1 MKPILRWLGRTA
13 LALLLLLALFYAIRL
28 TQRPARTN
36 IQQTLFPGITY
47 ERRALSEPR
56 PLLIHT
62 VEIDLAA
69 PGVSLLVTP
78 LGNGVAPRQREPWEA
93 PPSPSER
100 DLAARTT
107 SRFVR
112 DFDVQLAVNG
122 GFFAPF
128 WATSPLSYYPRR
140 GDPVNVLGYTVSSGT
155 LYSTD
160 NAGFPVLC
168 VRAEGTA
175 TIQQAPCAANA
186 VQAIAGNELL
196 VHDGVVAA
204 NTRRVSASRLHPR
217 TAVAVDAMGK
227 RLWLLVV
234 DGRQWRY
241 SEGMSLAELADL
253 AVSLGAEAALN
264 LDGGGSTAL
273 VVQRDG
279 RPRVLNAPFHT
290 RIPLRERVVGNHLG
304 VLATS
309 AE

>member
-1 MKPILRWLGRTA
+1 MRPILRWLGRA
-13 LALLLLLALFYAIRL
+13 FLALLLCLALFYALRL
-28 TQRPARTN
+28 AQRPARSDL
-36 IQQTLFPGITY
+36 QRTLFPGVTY

-56 PLLIHT
+56 PLLVHI

-78 LGNGVAPRQREPWEA
+78 PEDGVAPRQREPWEA
-93 PPSPSER
+93 SPSSSER

-107 SRFVR
+107 SGFVR

-168 VRAEGTA
+168 IQAEGAA
-175 TIQQAPCAANA
+175 TIRQAPCAANVA
-186 VQAIAGNELL
+186 QAIAGNELL
-196 VHDGVVAA
+196 VRGGAVAT

-217 TAVAVDAMGK
+217 TAVAVDAAGQ

-241 SEGMSLAELADL
+241 SKGMSLAELAEL

-273 VVQRDG
+273 VVQRAG
-279 RPRVLNAPFHT
+279 RPRLLNAPFHT
-290 RIPLRERVVGNHLG
+290 RIPLRERAVGNHLG

-309 AE
+309 PE